1 VNYLELMP
9 GYYGFLVV
17 SFLVVSVVAFLVVST
32 TVVFVESVTLV
43 VSVVL
48 VEPVP
53 LQAAN
58 DNAIKAAK
66 HNLLMFFMMI
76 KK

>member
-1 VNYLELMP
+1 LNYLELMT

-17 SFLVVSVVAFLVVST
+17 SFLLVSGAIFLVVST

-58 DNAIKAAK
+58 DNAIKATK
-66 HNLLMFFMMI
+66 HNLLMIFMMI
-76 KK
+76 K